1 MLIEHPVRG
10 QFKLAGAAKPA
21 ATALDACRFEV
32 KVPAAETAKQTVTEE
47 RNVGSSIPLTDSPD
61 EQVRIFLQS
70 PVISDKVK
78 EGPKKAQGLR
88 REWARAR
95 REIGERPRQLQEV
108 AEDQGGLRA
117 NLREVP
123 QPSPLHRRCPDKL
136 GRQEDEAEKYR
147 ADIKRLQ
154 DQEHARRK
162 ALDDFL
168 AAFSA
173 E

>member
-1 MLIEHPVRG
+1 VLIEHPVRG

-123 QPSPLHRRCPDKL
+123 PGTGREKVEARCRNGVPQPQQRSPPPKRRYLLSSTTSCT
-136 GRQEDEAEKYR
+136 GREA
-147 ADIKRLQ
+147 ARL
-154 DQEHARRK
+154 AG
-162 ALDDFL
+162 A
-168 AAFSA
+168 
-173 E
+173 